1 MVFGFYFNKQY
12 TILRRKRNGTT
23 SSFITNGISRM
34 EYSSS
39 QEKEFSD
46 IKCFFIFSPAVKIRI
61 GDIVDD
67 GTCKIQIGKVTEVID
82 IDGYLS
88 AYRCESI

>member
-1 MVFGFYFNKQY
+1 MVFGFYFNKKY
-12 TILRRKRNGTT
+12 TVLRRNRNGST

-39 QEKEFSD
+39 QEKEFND
-46 IKCFFIFSPAVKIRI
+46 IKCFFIFSPAVKIRT

-67 GTCKIQIGKVTEVID
+67 GTCKVQIGKLTEITD
-82 IDGYLS
+82 IDGNLT